1 MMAKGFT
8 LIELLVVLVI
18 IGLML
23 SLAPVAFR
31 QALPGV
37 QHKAVAR
44 DLAAAL
50 RDARG
55 RAIQENRD
63 VAVIVDVEARTFAT
77 GDGGELGRLGD
88 DLTVSLVVGQSEQL
102 DETRARIR
110 FFPDGTSTGGRI
122 TLTGNQRD
130 YHVLVDWL
138 SGRVAIRE

>member
-102 DETRARIR
+102 DETRGRIR
-110 FFPDGTSTGGRI
+110 FFPDGTATGGRI

>member
-50 RDARG
+50 RGARG

-102 DETRARIR
+102 DETRGRIR
-110 FFPDGTSTGGRI
+110 FFPDGTATGGRI

>member
-50 RDARG
+50 RGARG

-102 DETRARIR
+102 DETRGRIR